1 MWMKLLNNMVASNRI
16 EETKTIGRSKQ
27 ENKRI
32 MFDNNILNNN
42 LFNCVYL
49 IYEKKNKIKY
59 ENIYFNLNKC
69 YY

>member
-1 MWMKLLNNMVASNRI
+1 MKLLNNMVASNRI

-49 IYEKKNKIKY
+49 IYEKQNKIKY